1 MTSSRVFIHC
11 LGKLLT
17 KVGTGVL
24 GFQLSQPPV
33 MGSQPQQYF
42 ANRLFDGDL
51 AGFPKLDHLRNQFKG
66 Y

>member
-1 MTSSRVFIHC
+1 M
-11 LGKLLT
+11 GLLT
-17 KVGTGVL
+17 KVGTGVR
-24 GFQLSQPPV
+24 GFQLGQPPV
-33 MGSQPQQYF
+33 MCPQPQQYF